1 MSDSKNNFIFS
12 ILTND
17 EDLSVNFHYFYVQ
30 RQLNDN
36 LKPSKFSN
44 IIKAFKF
51 TLIILNDYSPSTKDN
66 FVNYSVNSE
75 IIEIGINLDY
85 HICKSGTQTAINMH
99 LVNSILTAL
108 LDMPSFENIWI
119 HSLYFDILK
128 LFKF

>member
-1 MSDSKNNFIFS
+1 MATSQPAFNFS

-44 IIKAFKF
+44 IIKTFKF
-51 TLIILNDYSPSTKDN
+51 TLIILSEHAPSKKEN
-66 FVNYSVNSE
+66 FVNYSVNSN

-85 HICKSGTQTAINMH
+85 HVCKSGTQTAINMH